1 MFLKHCCNVNQFIS
15 FTDSAHSFVLCWV
28 WVHKGCFSPNL
39 TLERFPRYLWICL
52 WLFWIETCLIF
63 KESPFYGQSTTH
75 KLWSG
80 PSILWGT
87 PSATLSRASPLKM
100 NGTFTLLQRITQLD
114 VIISVY
120 ATESFPSFSSMLTQ
134 FLVLFTVGQHFWK
147 KNSATAKMKMKKW
160 KSVWKPQNQS
170 FSRQVRAD
178 LS

>member
-15 FTDSAHSFVLCWV
+15 FTDSAHSFVLCWL
-28 WVHKGCFSPNL
+28 WVHKGCFSPNS

-52 WLFWIETCLIF
+52 WLFWIETCLVF

-87 PSATLSRASPLKM
+87 PSATLSRAGPLKM
-100 NGTFTLLQRITQLD
+100 NGTFTLLQGITQLD

-120 ATESFPSFSSMLTQ
+120 ATESFQSFSSMLTQ
-134 FLVLFTVGQHFWK
+134 SAFLKKKIVLRQ
-147 KNSATAKMKMKKW
+147 KW
-160 KSVWKPQNQS
+160 KSVCKPQNQS
-170 FSRQVRAD
+170 FSRRVRAD